1 MLDSL
6 HSFSLIPLEV
16 SPKSQKY
23 DSSEKEIIIY
33 TCEALTSSEM
43 SGY

>member
-1 MLDSL
+1 MFDTL
-6 HSFSLIPLEV
+6 HSFSLMPLEM

-23 DSSEKEIIIY
+23 DSSEKEINIY
-33 TCEALTSSEM
+33 TYEALTSSEM